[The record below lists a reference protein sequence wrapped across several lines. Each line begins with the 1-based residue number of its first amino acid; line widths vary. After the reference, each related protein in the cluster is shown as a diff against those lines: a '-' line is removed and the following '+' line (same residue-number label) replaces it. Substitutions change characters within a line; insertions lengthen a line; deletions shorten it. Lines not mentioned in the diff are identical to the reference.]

1 MTGLC
6 GVGLTFNGT
15 DAFSTLAGETEREG
29 WVRDLENSAVD

>member
-15 DAFSTLAGETEREG
+15 DTFSTLAGEMERG
-29 WVRDLENSAVD
+29 GVGKRP